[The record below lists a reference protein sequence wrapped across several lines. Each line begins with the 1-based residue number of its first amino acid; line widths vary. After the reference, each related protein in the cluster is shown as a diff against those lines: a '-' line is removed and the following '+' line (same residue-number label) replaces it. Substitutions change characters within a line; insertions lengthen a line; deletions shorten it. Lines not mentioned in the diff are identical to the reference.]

1 MFVELGREDL
11 MQRVALA
18 GALLALSAAPVFA
31 QAVAPRPAGP
41 AAAAPAAK
49 QPAAKPAQPARTP
62 ASRSAAALA
71 ATREPILDDGTY
83 QRISQAMLS
92 YSAIQLRGGW
102 PKLPSGVKFEP
113 GATGPHVALLR
124 QRLALVDDLAAE
136 KEAGDVYDE
145 DLVEAV
151 KRFQVRHG
159 LEPTGTVG
167 KKTLDAMNVPVS
179 LRLRSLQASLD
190 RLVGMNFMFAQ
201 RYVVVNL
208 PSTLVEAVADGQV
221 ERRHIVV
228 VGKRENPSP
237 TLTTQITSVILNPTW
252 TVPLS
257 ITKNEI
263 IPHMRR
269 DPNYLARMR
278 MKVLDA
284 NDREIDPRS
293 INWASD
299 RAPNFNVRQDSGT
312 GNALG
317 SVKIDM
323 PNPYSVYMHDTNLKN
338 FFDADYRFLS
348 HGCTRVDDVRAFAE
362 WVLKDTPGWSRA
374 QIDAGVA
381 AGPRKDIRLTQKI
394 PVAWVYLTG
403 WMMKDGTI
411 QFRDDIYGL
420 DDDAPNAAPTA
431 EQSALLDAARAGG
444 FVPPPVGQAA
454 PAPQRAAAPVRQVSN
469 LDSQ

>member
-1 MFVELGREDL
+1 MR
-11 MQRVALA
+11 RVAIA
-18 GALLALSAAPVFA
+18 GALLALSTAPVFA
-31 QAVAPRPAGP
+31 QAAAPRPAGP

-49 QPAAKPAQPARTP
+49 QPAKPAQPARTP

-71 ATREPILDDGTY
+71 ATREPILDEGTY

-92 YSAIQLRGGW
+92 YSALQLRGGW
-102 PKLPSGVKFEP
+102 PKLPANVKFEP
-113 GATGPHVALLR
+113 GASGPHVALLR
-124 QRLALVDDLAAE
+124 QRLALVDDLPAE

-159 LEPTGTVG
+159 LEPTGSIG
-167 KKTLDAMNVPVS
+167 KKTLDAMNVPVQI
-179 LRLRSLQASLD
+179 RLRSLQASLD
-190 RLVGMNFMFAQ
+190 RLVGMSFLFAQ

-208 PSTLVEAVADGQV
+208 PSTLVEGVVDGQV
-221 ERRHIVV
+221 ERRHVVV
-228 VGKRENPSP
+228 VGSRAHPSP

-257 ITKNEI
+257 ITKKEI

-293 INWASD
+293 VNWASD
-299 RAPNFNVRQDSGT
+299 RSPNFNIRQDSGA

-317 SVKIDM
+317 SIKIDM

-338 FFDADYRFLS
+338 FFDAEYRFLS

-381 AGPRKDIRLTQKI
+381 AGPRKEIRLAVKI

-420 DDDAPNAAPTA
+420 DDDAPNASPTA
-431 EQSALLDAARAGG
+431 EQSALLSAARAGG
-444 FVPPPVGQAA
+444 FVPPPVGQQPA
-454 PAPQRAAAPVRQVSN
+454 APQRPAASVRQVSN

>member
-1 MFVELGREDL
+1 MR
-11 MQRVALA
+11 RVALA
-18 GALLALSAAPVFA
+18 GALLALSAAPVLA
-31 QAVAPRPAGP
+31 QG
-41 AAAAPAAK
+41 AAAPKPTRPAAPAQAAK
-49 QPAAKPAQPARTP
+49 QPAKSQAAKTP
-62 ASRSAAALA
+62 AARSAAALA
-71 ATREPILDDGTY
+71 ATREPILDEGTY

-92 YSAIQLRGGW
+92 YSALQLRGGW
-102 PKLPSGVKFEP
+102 PKMPAGVKFEP
-113 GATGPHVALLR
+113 GASGPHVALLR
-124 QRLALVDDLAAE
+124 QRLALVDDLPAE
-136 KEAGDVYDE
+136 KENGDVYDE

-159 LEPTGTVG
+159 LEPTGSVG
-167 KKTLDAMNVPVS
+167 KKTLDALNVPVQI
-179 LRLRSLQASLD
+179 RLRSLQASLD
-190 RLVGMNFMFAQ
+190 RLVGMNFLFAQ

-208 PSTLVEAVADGQV
+208 PSTLVEAVTDGQV
-221 ERRHIVV
+221 ERRHVVV
-228 VGKRENPSP
+228 VGSRAHPSP

-257 ITKNEI
+257 ITKKEI

-269 DPNYLARMR
+269 DPSYLARMR

-299 RAPNFNVRQDSGT
+299 RAPNFNIRQDSGT

-338 FFDADYRFLS
+338 FFDAEYRFLS
-348 HGCTRVDDVRAFAE
+348 HGCTRVDDVREFAV
-362 WVLKDTPGWSRA
+362 WVLKDTPAWSRA

-381 AGPRKDIRLTQKI
+381 AGPRKDIRLAVKI

-420 DDDAPNAAPTA
+420 DDDAPNASPTA
-431 EQSALLDAARAGG
+431 EQSALMSAARAGG
-444 FVPPPVGQAA
+444 FVPPPVGQQPA
-454 PAPQRAAAPVRQVSN
+454 APQRPVGPVRQVSN